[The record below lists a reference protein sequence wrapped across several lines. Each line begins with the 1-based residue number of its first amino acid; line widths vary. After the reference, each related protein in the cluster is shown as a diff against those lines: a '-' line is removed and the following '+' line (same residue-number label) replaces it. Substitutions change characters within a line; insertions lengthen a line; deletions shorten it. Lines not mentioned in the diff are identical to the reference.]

1 MDELNKELDKA
12 EELPNRLEDKY
23 EEITKSTTQRDEE
36 MENIKE
42 SQRNIER

>member
-12 EELPNRLEDKY
+12 EELPNRLADKY
-23 EEITKSTTQRDEE
+23 EEITKGTTQKDEE